1 MVVRIKKY
9 VFIPVRSY
17 RFPTIYFAPMNNK
30 DKPMKYA
37 GARDVKSFV
46 EYLQREATNT
56 FKLPSAEKKKKSK
69 KSKDEL

>member
-1 MVVRIKKY
+1 
-9 VFIPVRSY
+9 
-17 RFPTIYFAPMNNK
+17 MNNK